1 MIAQINMLVCLVNDI
16 LDRKLIEMGS
26 FSKKMEE
33 FKPKQIFNFIEQ
45 MFASQAEMQGSSVS
59 LFVV

>member
-26 FSKKMEE
+26 FSKKLEE
-33 FKPKQIFNFIEQ
+33 FNPKQIFNFIVQ
-45 MFASQAEMQGSSVS
+45 MFTS
-59 LFVV
+59 